1 MKRMKTFMPSSVQA
15 ERDDDALL
23 LSFIGKKGTETTV
36 SWSSNL
42 LDLDAGAVIMV
53 HSDAPAERKRKKR
66 RLSRK
71 KRAER
76 KRRCLR
82 FFFPFPE
89 SLSPPPLE
97 KKKTPLRIPLMAAS
111 PFLFFC
117 FAYSSGRSA
126 FPGVCR
132 AEKREKRG
140 RESCRKSERKKGTQ
154 REERENDHDLVGE
167 AAFL

>member
-1 MKRMKTFMPSSVQA
+1 MKTMKTFMPSSVQA

-53 HSDAPAERKRKKR
+53 HSDAPAERKRKKTAFIEEE
-66 RLSRK
+66 K
-71 KRAER
+71 GRAEEA
-76 KRRCLR
+76 LSP

-97 KKKTPLRIPLMAAS
+97 KKRRPFAS
-111 PFLFFC
+111 L
-117 FAYSSGRSA
+117 
-126 FPGVCR
+126 
-132 AEKREKRG
+132 
-140 RESCRKSERKKGTQ
+140 
-154 REERENDHDLVGE
+154 
-167 AAFL
+167 